1 MKIKIALIVGYV
13 GTEYNGLQYNIYG
26 RTIEGE
32 IIKSLL
38 SIKAITEMNAAVPR
52 KIALHRSCRTDKGVH
67 AVMNIIVCKVVYKI
81 ENEKFEELKNDL
93 LSKNIYLYKIV
104 RVTKGF
110 DAKKMCQARTY
121 KYILPAFIL
130 KEGNFNEEIES
141 FLVHCRSQKNIL
153 NLESNNSTLEP
164 NLNQKCVLDNEGYE
178 KKTLDASYSKNN
190 RINELSLFE
199 DSLSNDTNSSN
210 FLEEKNVQFQT
221 EIAKDNPLI
230 TDSSQNK
237 LKNEILNIN
246 TANTSSEKRFKEI
259 VIENKDN
266 ISAQENE
273 IFGIGSSEEK
283 SIQTNEKFCI
293 EKEDFIGKDLLKD
306 DSIQANEKFCIK
318 KEDFIGK
325 DLLKDDSIQMND
337 NFGLEKDDLIS
348 NDLLKEIFSN
358 DLNYKITE
366 DDFNFF
372 ELTFKKLIRNCDF
385 HNFTT
390 TKNTKGT
397 RRYIK
402 DISVSKPFLY
412 NDREYIEITIHGQ
425 SFMLH
430 QIRKMVGFVIL
441 ITKYCRNK
449 SDEII
454 NMAFSSSKINVPKSP
469 AEYLFLDTPFFD
481 FYNKKFGKLYSEISL
496 DESEKSK
503 FKEVYI
509 LPNIHNE
516 ENIISL
522 LNWIR
527 VIYKH
532 GYHFEFLK

>member
-306 DSIQANEKFCIK
+306 DSIQ
-318 KEDFIGK
+318 
-325 DLLKDDSIQMND
+325 MND

-454 NMAFSSSKINVPKSP
+454 NLAFSSSKINVPKSP

-481 FYNKKFGKLYSEISL
+481 FYNKKFGKVYSEISL